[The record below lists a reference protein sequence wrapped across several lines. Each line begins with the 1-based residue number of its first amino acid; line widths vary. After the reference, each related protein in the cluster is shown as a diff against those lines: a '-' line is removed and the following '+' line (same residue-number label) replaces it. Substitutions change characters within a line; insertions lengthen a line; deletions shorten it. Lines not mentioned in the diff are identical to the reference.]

1 MGRAMDRSHE
11 HNQSDLPLPAPAPE
25 LVVEDEVTAA
35 RAQEV
40 CAHLLIQRW
49 LPKRSYR
56 DLLIDD
62 ALRTSVER
70 RLAGVGLALVD
81 SYTSNY
87 FAVRLLPAVESDV
100 RLDWAT
106 NARLQRGAVALLVI
120 LWTRLVLPRRVASDE
135 ARKARLEAGDAG
147 GEVKATREKL
157 PTPTVART
165 ALFAEFGHRFGKT
178 AFARYLG
185 QLKAAGF
192 VLENRAG
199 DLREGPLLDNLVDG
213 VTMARKLRDSVLWD
227 LLAQGGHDEP
237 VEGELPGIAEQAVRA
252 ASAPA
257 PATAAA
263 KAGKPKKAAAADS
276 DDDDDDGPSAVA
288 RGATARDDLAS
299 DEGADDDVDIDPDDD
314 DDFGDWGEG

>member
-1 MGRAMDRSHE
+1 MGRAMEETHLRP
-11 HNQSDLPLPAPAPE
+11 QSELPLPELPPE
-25 LVVEDEVTAA
+25 VFVEDEVTAA

-40 CAHLLIQRW
+40 CAHLLIHRW

-62 ALRTSVER
+62 GLRTSVER

-87 FAVRLLPAVESDV
+87 FAVRLLPSVEADV
-100 RLDWAT
+100 RFDWAT

-135 ARKARLEAGDAG
+135 ARKRRLEAGEAG
-147 GEVKATREKL
+147 TEVKATREKL
-157 PTPTVART
+157 PTPTVARS

-237 VEGELPGIAEQAVRA
+237 VDGDLPGMVEEAVQEAAAEAPAEPARKAKSRGTSSKKPAPKRPEPAAAAPAARDDVDESDEAIAE
-252 ASAPA
+252 
-257 PATAAA
+257 
-263 KAGKPKKAAAADS
+263 AAAADGTS
-276 DDDDDDGPSAVA
+276 
-288 RGATARDDLAS
+288 
-299 DEGADDDVDIDPDDD
+299 ADDDE
-314 DDFGDWGEG
+314 FGDWGDD